1 MWMTVDGGRI
11 AMHRPM
17 RTCLAVLLL
26 ALSAM
31 PASAA
36 DARRGEPLY
45 QRYCSGCHGVDGQ
58 GGAKNFMP
66 HVGVLTRKG
75 YIDLLE
81 DDYLAMVIADG
92 GEAWGKSAFM
102 PAWKTA
108 LSKEDIADVIA
119 YIRAFPLY

>member
-1 MWMTVDGGRI
+1 
-11 AMHRPM
+11 
-17 RTCLAVLLL
+17 LAVLLL

-31 PASAA
+31 PSWAGE
-36 DARRGEPLY
+36 ARRGEPIY

-66 HVGVLTRKG
+66 HVGTLTRKG

-81 DDYLAMVIADG
+81 DEFLARVIADG

-102 PAWKTA
+102 PAWKMT
-108 LSKEDIADVIA
+108 LSKQDIDDVIG
-119 YIRAFPLY
+119 YIRTFPLY